1 MEPGVATPP
10 VPEVDPLSPPDADS
24 RPRFALV
31 LGSGGVRGIAH
42 LGVLRRLIAEGL
54 LPDALVGCS
63 AGSLIAAF
71 YAAAGIEAEELVHYG
86 TSITARHLVAYG
98 LLLRRFPRVWKS
110 ARARC
115 EWITER
121 LSLLDRC
128 SVDHLSFGVRR
139 LGLLT
144 FDILSRREVFVATGR
159 EATPV
164 TLGDAVR
171 GSAAVPILFPPRRI
185 NRGGMKMCLIDGGVS
200 RTLPVHLA
208 FEDPVTARRVLAV
221 KLPGLPGFQ
230 EKRPG
235 YFRGLQDEFR
245 ERLILLEPK
254 VPRVRSLFFS
264 EADNLSLVEAG
275 ERALTPEVLERIRQ
289 WL

>member
-1 MEPGVATPP
+1 MPAVASPSNTRASSTPSAMSWRICGTSTTVPGSNPSTWKYWTTPGGRGSTVQGSSRRVNGPNWISSRTGAFMEPGVATPP

-86 TSITARHLVAYG
+86 TSMTARHLVAYG

-121 LSLLDRC
+121 LSLLDRR
-128 SVDHLSFGVRR
+128 SVDHLSF
-139 LGLLT
+139 
-144 FDILSRREVFVATGR
+144 
-159 EATPV
+159 
-164 TLGDAVR
+164 
-171 GSAAVPILFPPRRI
+171 
-185 NRGGMKMCLIDGGVS
+185 
-200 RTLPVHLA
+200 
-208 FEDPVTARRVLAV
+208 
-221 KLPGLPGFQ
+221 
-230 EKRPG
+230 
-235 YFRGLQDEFR
+235 
-245 ERLILLEPK
+245 
-254 VPRVRSLFFS
+254 
-264 EADNLSLVEAG
+264 
-275 ERALTPEVLERIRQ
+275 
-289 WL
+289 